1 MHVPEEGV
9 KSHAKRSVFRKTE
22 LHHSSPGST
31 GGDAAKARKRVEK
44 ELDNPMSGVTLR
56 PYETAFRDLICS
68 IVGHQDLAEEKL
80 FLDIADLQQQITEL
94 QEQIAGLQEQVE
106 ALGQKLGATDQ
117 ATPAQTPTTDHPEG
131 YV

>member
-1 MHVPEEGV
+1 VPEEGA

-22 LHHSSPGST
+22 LHYSSPGST
-31 GGDAAKARKRVEK
+31 GGDAAKTRKRVDK
-44 ELDNPMSGVTLR
+44 ELDNPTSGVTLR

-80 FLDIADLQQQITEL
+80 FLDIADLRQQITEL
-94 QEQIAGLQEQVE
+94 QEQIAGLQERVG
-106 ALGQKLGATDQ
+106 APGQKLGATDP
-117 ATPAQTPTTDHPEG
+117 AAPAQTPTTDNPEG